1 MNRNAKIKENKT
13 KTGWISGAEPV
24 FAAASFIVLASLL
37 IYGMI
42 VKEFWFDEMAILGF
56 ISTEDHI
63 VGMLRYY
70 LTVETTNL
78 PLFAFII
85 YPFYHLLPTEEG
97 LLLIPGV
104 LMTLAGVY
112 LLYRYAREEYGK
124 IAGCSLLA
132 LSMCSTTIINRIGIE
147 LRAYC
152 LMFFAVCLVLY
163 LERSRERNPEKK
175 VKIWIWVAS
184 FLLVF
189 SHYFGVL
196 FFGCVA
202 LWHFARV
209 IAKKAPPGV
218 LIPYF
223 INGIL
228 FLFWFVLT
236 RVHTIVNENGFW
248 ILPPEIKD
256 IFECIGY
263 LLGGSYIYCIL
274 YGICFV
280 MATVR
285 VCKKREFLSLSALLL
300 YAPVSIIGVIYIY
313 SKYLTVG
320 GGLFEDRYF
329 IALLPCLLLTVARG
343 FGIVFSWIKERK
355 TEMLY
360 TVATF
365 VVLLMGFS
373 VFLCY
378 KRALSDLNLQ
388 VEHYTYSISYM
399 KEEGVLTEDGTPRE
413 DALLLISYYD
423 PLDEAVVRG
432 WYDYYIRKPSLAV
445 SDTLWINHGNLDD
458 VFETCGE
465 KYKNIY
471 VWGDLWHRNFD
482 EDIYRL
488 MEEWE
493 YARFSMFERI
503 VGE

>member
-1 MNRNAKIKENKT
+1 MNRNAKTEENKIKER
-13 KTGWISGAEPV
+13 WIKAAEPV
-24 FAAASFIVLASLL
+24 FVAVSFIVLASLML
-37 IYGMI
+37 YGMV

-78 PLFAFII
+78 PLFALII
-85 YPFYHLLPTEEG
+85 YPLYHLLPTNEG

-104 LMTLAGVY
+104 MMTLAGVA

-132 LSMCSTTIINRIGIE
+132 LCMCSTTIINRIGIE

-152 LMFFAVCLVLY
+152 LMFFSVCLILY
-163 LERSRERNPEKK
+163 LERRRERNPEKK
-175 VKIWIWVAS
+175 GNLWIWIAS

-202 LWHFARV
+202 LLHLARV
-209 IAKKAPPGV
+209 IAKKEKFV
-218 LIPYF
+218 ILLPYVV
-223 INGIL
+223 NGIL
-228 FLFWFVLT
+228 FLVWFVLT
-236 RVHTIVNENGFW
+236 RLHTIVNENGFW

-263 LLGGSYIYCIL
+263 LLGGSYIYCVL

-280 MATVR
+280 AVAVR
-285 VCKKREFLSLSALLL
+285 VCKRREFLSFSALLL
-300 YAPVSIIGVIYIY
+300 YAPVVIIGGIYIY
-313 SKYLTVG
+313 SKYLTTG

-343 FGIVFSWIKERK
+343 FAIVFSWLQKQK
-355 TEMLY
+355 TALY
-360 TVATF
+360 YGTAVL
-365 VVLLMGFS
+365 VVLMMAFS

-378 KRALSDLNLQ
+378 KRAFADLNLQ

-399 KEEGVLTEDGTPRE
+399 KEEGVLVEEGTPRK

-432 WYDYYIRKPSLAV
+432 WYDYYIRKPGLSV

-458 VFETCGE
+458 VFETCEE
-465 KYKNIY
+465 KYRNIY

-482 EDIYRL
+482 EDIYQL

-503 VGE
+503 AEE